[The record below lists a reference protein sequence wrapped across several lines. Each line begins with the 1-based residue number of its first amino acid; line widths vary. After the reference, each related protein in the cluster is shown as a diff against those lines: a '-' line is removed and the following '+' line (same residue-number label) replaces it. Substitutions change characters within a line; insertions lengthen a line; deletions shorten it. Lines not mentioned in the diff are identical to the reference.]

1 MTASETANERLNFRR
16 TLLIAATIAA
26 AANFI
31 AFYPGLLHHDAWAFF
46 EATRTHYWTNWQPP
60 LLGLLWYPLR
70 WIYDGP
76 QPMLVL
82 FVTGYWAAFSL
93 IADSLRHEG
102 RALAWATFATAFFPL
117 ALNFNGQLVKDVS
130 MGVCLLLSAGIAAG
144 LITGRIRWRAFAVPA
159 MWFFLAA
166 GAFMR
171 ANSLFGLPPLID
183 LALSATSRRWAST
196 AIVKRAAI
204 ACALALTVVPAHI
217 FADRNI
223 FRVEDIKP
231 VSTLQ
236 VFDLGGMTYFS
247 GQDRFQGF
255 FGSDFVARNETC
267 YTPRHWDVYGWI
279 VGDRGCPEVYGELKP
294 QFGLPL
300 TKMWLE
306 GIAADPL
313 AYLTHRFAHANRFFQ
328 FLCTDCRESVW
339 TGWQS
344 TNQKEFTF
352 EPTILYRAIETASLW
367 LNESPLGPPYV
378 WLLIALAWAWAA
390 LGIADRG
397 TRTIVVSIALTG
409 AMYALGLFVVGIAHE
424 YRYIHFTMLCAL
436 IATPAVIGRVL
447 LRADAP
453 IVNRLYPPLMIAALI
468 TFREIIVRYV
478 LE

>member
-1 MTASETANERLNFRR
+1 MTAIETRAERLNFRR
-16 TLLIAATIAA
+16 TLLIAALIAA
-26 AANFI
+26 VLNFI
-31 AFYPGLLHHDAWAFF
+31 AFYPGLLHHDAWAYFN
-46 EATRTHYWTNWQPP
+46 ATRDNIWTNWQPP
-60 LLGLLWYPLR
+60 LLGFLWYPLR
-70 WIYDGP
+70 WIHDGP

-82 FVTGYWAAFSL
+82 FVAGYWAGFVL
-93 IADSLRHEG
+93 LADSLRHEG
-102 RALAWATFATAFFPL
+102 RTLAWVTFFTAFFPL

-130 MGVCLLLSAGIAAG
+130 MGVCLLISAGIAAG
-144 LITGRIRWRAFAVPA
+144 LISGSIRMRAVAVPL
-159 MWFFLAA
+159 MWFFLVA

-183 LALSATSRRWAST
+183 LALSATSKRWAAMS
-196 AIVKRAAI
+196 IVKRAVI
-204 ACALALTVVPAHI
+204 VCALALTVAPAHI
-217 FADRNI
+217 LADRNI

-255 FGSDFVARNETC
+255 FGPDFVARNETC
-267 YTPRHWDVYGWI
+267 YTPRHWDVYGWM
-279 VGDRGCPEVYGELKP
+279 VGERGCPEVYGDMKP
-294 QFGLPL
+294 QFGWPL

-328 FLCTDCRESVW
+328 FLCTDCKESVW

-352 EPTILYRAIETASLW
+352 EPTFLYRSIEAASHW
-367 LNESPLGPPYV
+367 LNESPFGPPYV

-390 LGIADRG
+390 LAIPDPR
-397 TRTIVVSIALTG
+397 TRTIVVSLTLSG
-409 AMYALGLFVVGIAHE
+409 AMYALGLFVIGIAHE

-436 IATPAVIGRVL
+436 IATPAVVARVI
-447 LRADAP
+447 LRSDAP
-453 IVNRLYPPLMIAALI
+453 FAYRLYPPALI
-468 TFREIIVRYV
+468 AGVIAFREIMVRFF
-478 LE
+478 L